1 MAGIERI
8 TVTVPTEMAAALRD
22 SVDEG
27 EYATTSEIVREAL
40 REWSRQRER
49 EQGERDLLRQLVA
62 QGDASGPGIPAG
74 EVFAE
79 LRQLLAERRARDK

>member
-1 MAGIERI
+1 MSKFERI
-8 TVTVPTEMAAALRD
+8 TVTVPADMAAVLRD
-22 SVDEG
+22 SVDDG

-49 EQGERDLLRQLVA
+49 EQSERHLLRQLVA
-62 QGDASGPGIPAG
+62 EGDASGPGVAAS

-79 LRQLLAERRARDK
+79 LRQLLADRRARGE